1 MRKIL
6 FLVLLM
12 FANVLAWAQP
22 EMPISEWQDKTILLI
37 GAHPDDDSRAHGTLA
52 QLRKNGNEVWI
63 LLLTTGNVGTQD
75 PDISRFDLS
84 QIRRQEQIDALA
96 VLGIPA
102 EHYINLGYD
111 DGLLEFADRK
121 EVVGRLVRQIR
132 RIRPDALFAFDPGR
146 GFQRWHKADHRAA
159 AYLAADAARAAMWRL
174 LFEGQVIHEGL
185 EAFQIPEYFFF
196 DSRIEDMNTFVDVT
210 EQVDQKVEAALKY
223 ASQFSSGWSKY
234 IGPIIP
240 EEEHAELKKR
250 RLERIMRKDG
260 RYVEGFRHYKG
271 LPDSIGK

>member
-1 MRKIL
+1 MKK
-6 FLVLLM
+6 FLCLVFLM
-12 FANVLAWAQP
+12 FVNVLVWAQP

-52 QLRKNGNEVWI
+52 QLRKNGNEIWI

-75 PDISRFDLS
+75 PTISRFDLS
-84 QIRRQEQIDALA
+84 RIRRQEQIDALG

-102 EHYINLGYD
+102 DHYINLGYD

-121 EVVGRLVRQIR
+121 EVVGQLVRQIR
-132 RIRPDALFAFDPGR
+132 RIRPDALFAFDPGH

-185 EAFQIPEYFFF
+185 EAFEIPEYFFF

-234 IGPIIP
+234 VGPIIP
-240 EEEHAELKKR
+240 DEERAELTKR
-250 RLERIMRKDG
+250 RLEGIMRKDG

>member
-6 FLVLLM
+6 CLVLLM
-12 FANVLAWAQP
+12 FVKAVVWAQP

-52 QLRKNGNEVWI
+52 QLRENGNEVWI

-75 PDISRFDLS
+75 PDISRFELS
-84 QIRRQEQIDALA
+84 QIRRQEQLDALA

-210 EQVDQKVEAALKY
+210 EQVHQKVEAALKY

-240 EEEHAELKKR
+240 EEERAELKKR
-250 RLERIMRKDG
+250 RLEGIMRKDG

>member
-102 EHYINLGYD
+102 EYYINLGYD

-250 RLERIMRKDG
+250 RLEGIMRKDG